1 MKLLLTFQRSSL
13 ACVSFLEIHTELWGR
28 HLIGTP
34 LRLGFMSPLQ
44 PTHHFVSLLHGQPT
58 VRKMTAA
65 HSHHHVMF
73 CFSELP
79 LLGYNLVSGLNV
91 RSMPDDPAKTQHQP
105 IRCRRR
111 LLWVVWQTSAFP
123 KNWPLNFTEHS
134 KLAIVFVFFCPH
146 VSCDGDRCV
155 RVCERKL
162 SVNVSWS
169 NSIFVASLMLSFL
182 DYLNET
188 MWYHKNFLFLNLNS
202 ISVIC
207 LGNENFFR
215 VLARRIGVIF
225 LIKKIHKM
233 MTFVFFFK
241 HCFKMRCRAIHQKS
255 ILDFF

>member
-1 MKLLLTFQRSSL
+1 MKLLLTFQHSSL

-58 VRKMTAA
+58 VRKMTVA

-73 CFSELP
+73 CFSEQP

-91 RSMPDDPAKTQHQP
+91 RCMPDDPAKTQHQP

-134 KLAIVFVFFCPH
+134 KLAIVFVFFLP
-146 VSCDGDRCV
+146 SCVLWWRPVRACV
-155 RVCERKL
+155 WEK
-162 SVNVSWS
+162 
-169 NSIFVASLMLSFL
+169 
-182 DYLNET
+182 
-188 MWYHKNFLFLNLNS
+188 
-202 ISVIC
+202 VIC
-207 LGNENFFR
+207 ECE
-215 VLARRIGVIF
+215 
-225 LIKKIHKM
+225 LIKFH
-233 MTFVFFFK
+233 FCCLSDVVFSWLLK
-241 HCFKMRCRAIHQKS
+241 WNNVVS
-255 ILDFF
+255 